1 MHASVARCLSCC
13 QCSHSAARIDD
24 GANISS
30 PTTVT
35 GMPAAQGTRRS
46 KPGALGVSDALE
58 PSHNRRQARGST
70 SRLAHRC
77 LLRDGTPVPCL
88 RVVRQALQRNVDP
101 CLQTPMHVQSG
112 CCIASRAAWR
122 SRAHV
127 PVSHHTRLRRSNF
140 ALARVFCSTS
150 SVFHMDAALFESACS
165 LVHTPPPP
173 HTHTNIHAHTRTHAQ

>member
-70 SRLAHRC
+70 SRLAHRG

-112 CCIASRAAWR
+112 CRTASRAAWP
-122 SRAHV
+122 SRAHL
-127 PVSHHTRLRRSNF
+127 PVASSHTPVTQQLCTLALPSGRVTR
-140 ALARVFCSTS
+140 VCCSTA
-150 SVFHMDAALFESACS
+150 SVFHMDAALCESA
-165 LVHTPPPP
+165 
-173 HTHTNIHAHTRTHAQ
+173 